1 MKARFNLTSF
11 ISIGLLFSF
20 LIMLFSGIILFIA
33 PEGSLS
39 RWMGWKVL
47 GLTKSQWENQHTIF
61 SYLFVVFGMIHIFI
75 INWQLMAS
83 YFRAEKFRLVYLK
96 EFILIVCITV
106 FVFASTNYNYQPF
119 NWILDSGKSFSEC
132 IGKNVEIPDIANPE
146 NLSLNVFAEDVL
158 IISYESL
165 AAVLKENGFQ
175 TIDQSESVE
184 VFCKQNKITPE
195 ELYKLIKSKIN

>member
-33 PEGSLS
+33 PEGSIS

-47 GLTKSQWENQHTIF
+47 GLTKNQWENQHTIF

-75 INWQLMAS
+75 INWQLMVL

-96 EFILIVCITV
+96 ELILIFCITV
-106 FVFASTNYNYQPF
+106 FVFAGTNYNYQPF
-119 NWILDSGKSFSEC
+119 NWILDSGKRFSEC

-146 NLSLNVFAEDVL
+146 NLSLNDFAEDVL
-158 IISYESL
+158 IITYESL